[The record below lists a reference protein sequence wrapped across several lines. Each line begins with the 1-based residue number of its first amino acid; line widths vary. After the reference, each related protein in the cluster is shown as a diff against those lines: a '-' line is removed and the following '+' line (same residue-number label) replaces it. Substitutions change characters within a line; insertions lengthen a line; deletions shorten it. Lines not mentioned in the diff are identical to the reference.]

1 MLAGATCRAEV
12 NCTQY
17 DNSVPN
23 TDGCAQSVDHH
34 LQVTLLQMQCSA
46 DSRRRVE
53 FAWHVQNWRQH
64 LGDDEPFIADE
75 LTDLQNS
82 SDKKALF
89 MDGHSSWQ
97 VLVLLLSTVSQLCQE
112 GIWGPCSIRYHLSAW
127 AIVSRDD
134 CSAKQ
139 AEAMFAPG
147 LLKDRAPNYEV
158 GGESHKILKN
168 SKSNLLNVL
177 LKEKTVKINVRM
189 SNFFFKNWSKMA
201 YMYGCLTL

>member
-75 LTDLQNS
+75 LTDLKTRPTRKLCTWMDIPAGKFWCCCWAQFPNFA
-82 SDKKALF
+82 KKAF
-89 MDGHSSWQ
+89 EVPVPFVTTYRHEQSFPVMIAVQ
-97 VLVLLLSTVSQLCQE
+97 N
-112 GIWGPCSIRYHLSAW
+112 
-127 AIVSRDD
+127 
-134 CSAKQ
+134 KQ
-139 AEAMFAPG
+139 RNRSEAMFAPG

-177 LKEKTVKINVRM
+177 LKEKRK
-189 SNFFFKNWSKMA
+189 KKLWK
-201 YMYGCLTL
+201 